1 LGASSPLLKFSQK
14 KPFIFDWQLQLPIWP
29 ITLRASS
36 IAIPQSYL
44 DPEGK
49 GNYPRATAKD
59 EWAMGKSKTEFY
71 CRVARSFAVA
81 ACLAGGCMAE
91 SPPAQAQA
99 TSVSQGSGSNSRLLS
114 AKEGRAIVDAAR
126 DQDQPARGAQ
136 DCSHLVHQTY
146 LNAGFEY
153 PYASSFEL
161 YAGNE
166 NFERVRYA
174 QPGDLIVWPGHT
186 GIVVDPLQHSFYS
199 LVSTG
204 LEAQDYEGSYW
215 KSRGR
220 PRFYRYKVENS
231 EMLTAVKAPPSAPAS
246 NSKRPRD
253 AAPAIEAR
261 SPVAASASNR
271 PPKAA
276 SERTRV
282 VHDTRAL
289 PAPAVAATTFEVPQS
304 IIIGAGD
311 KLPTSSQV
319 AEGIS
324 ELSNASGNVLRAD
337 DPTKLA
343 LPVVI
348 FERLHVERLE
358 IKRDHGWARLQIDS
372 RATIAGGETDYKRR
386 REKVR
391 WELRRTESGWEA
403 ITPADRAYVPND
415 VAVRNLAAQ
424 LARLTERDSAA
435 ADQETI
441 LRQESQLANLL
452 SALLK
457 NK

>member
-1 LGASSPLLKFSQK
+1 MA
-14 KPFIFDWQLQLPIWP
+14 
-29 ITLRASS
+29 
-36 IAIPQSYL
+36 
-44 DPEGK
+44 
-49 GNYPRATAKD
+49 
-59 EWAMGKSKTEFY
+59 KSKTEFNW
-71 CRVARSFAVA
+71 RAARTLAVA
-81 ACLAGGCMAE
+81 ACLAGACMAAG
-91 SPPAQAQA
+91 SLAQAQA
-99 TSVSQGSGSNSRLLS
+99 ASASQGSGSNSRLLT
-114 AKEGRAIVDAAR
+114 AEEGRTIADAAR
-126 DQDQPARGAQ
+126 DQDQRARGAQ

-146 LNAGFEY
+146 LSAGFEY

-166 NFERVRYA
+166 KFERVKKP
-174 QPGDLIVWPGHT
+174 QPGDLIVWPGHA
-186 GIVVDPLQHSFYS
+186 GIVVDPLHHSFYS

-215 KSRGR
+215 ESRGR
-220 PRFYRYKVENS
+220 PRFYRYKVENP
-231 EMLTAVKAPPSAPAS
+231 EMLTAVKAPAS
-246 NSKRPRD
+246 VRASKSKNPRET
-253 AAPAIEAR
+253 APAIEER
-261 SPVAASASNR
+261 SPVAASASNQ

-282 VHDTRAL
+282 AYGPPAL
-289 PAPAVAATTFEVPQS
+289 TAPAVAPTTFEVPQS
-304 IIIGAGD
+304 IIIAAGN
-311 KLPTSSQV
+311 KPPTSSQV

-372 RATIAGGETDYKRR
+372 RATIAGRETDYKRR

-391 WELRRTESGWEA
+391 WELRRTKSGWEA

-424 LARLTERDSAA
+424 LARLTEKESAA
-435 ADQETI
+435 ADQETV

>member
-1 LGASSPLLKFSQK
+1 
-14 KPFIFDWQLQLPIWP
+14 
-29 ITLRASS
+29 
-36 IAIPQSYL
+36 
-44 DPEGK
+44 
-49 GNYPRATAKD
+49 
-59 EWAMGKSKTEFY
+59 MGKSNTEFNW
-71 CRVARSFAVA
+71 RVARSFALA
-81 ACLAGGCMAE
+81 ACLAGGCMAAG
-91 SPPAQAQA
+91 SQAQAQA
-99 TSVSQGSGSNSRLLS
+99 ASATQGSGSNSRLLS

-126 DQDQPARGAQ
+126 DEDQPVRGAQ

-146 LNAGFEY
+146 LSAGFEY

-166 NFERVRYA
+166 NFERVRKA
-174 QPGDLIVWPGHT
+174 QPGDLIVWPGHA

-204 LEAQDYEGSYW
+204 PEAQDYEGSYW

-220 PRFYRYKVENS
+220 PRFYRYKVES
-231 EMLTAVKAPPSAPAS
+231 EEMLTVVKAPVSARASKSKKPRETAPAS
-246 NSKRPRD
+246 EK
-253 AAPAIEAR
+253 R

-282 VHDTRAL
+282 VYGL
-289 PAPAVAATTFEVPQS
+289 PALREPAVAPTTLEVPQS
-304 IIIGAGD
+304 IIIAGGI
-311 KLPTSSQV
+311 KPPTSSQV

-324 ELSNASGNVLRAD
+324 ELSNASGNVLLAD

-358 IKRDHGWARLQIDS
+358 IKREHGWAHLQIDS

-386 REKVR
+386 CEKVR
-391 WELRRTESGWEA
+391 WELRRTKSGWEA
-403 ITPADRAYVPND
+403 IAPEDRAYVPND

-435 ADQETI
+435 ADQETV
-441 LRQESQLANLL
+441 RGQESQLANLL

>member
-1 LGASSPLLKFSQK
+1 MAKSQTG
-14 KPFIFDWQLQLPIWP
+14 FNW
-29 ITLRASS
+29 RA
-36 IAIPQSYL
+36 
-44 DPEGK
+44 
-49 GNYPRATAKD
+49 
-59 EWAMGKSKTEFY
+59 
-71 CRVARSFAVA
+71 ARILALM
-81 ACLAGGCMAE
+81 ACLAGACLGAG
-91 SPPAQAQA
+91 SLAQAQG
-99 TSVSQGSGSNSRLLS
+99 TSASQDSGSNSRLLT

-126 DQDQPARGAQ
+126 EQDRAARGAQ

-146 LNAGFEY
+146 LSAGFDY

-166 NFERVRYA
+166 NFERVKYS
-174 QPGDLIVWPGHT
+174 QPGDLIVWPGHA
-186 GIVVDPLQHSFYS
+186 GIVVDPLHHSFYS

-204 LEAQDYEGSYW
+204 LEAQNYEGSYW
-215 KSRGR
+215 RSRGR
-220 PRFYRYKVENS
+220 PRFYRYKVENA
-231 EMLTAVKAPPSAPAS
+231 EILTAVKAPASARAAK
-246 NSKRPRD
+246 SKKPRET
-253 AAPAIEAR
+253 APVIEAR
-261 SPVAASASNR
+261 TPVAVSASNR
-271 PPKAA
+271 PPKGAYGA
-276 SERTRV
+276 PP
-282 VHDTRAL
+282 L
-289 PAPAVAATTFEVPQS
+289 PASAVAPTTFEVPQS
-304 IIIGAGD
+304 IIIAAGN
-311 KLPTSSQV
+311 KPPTSSQV

-337 DPTKLA
+337 DPSRLT

-348 FERLHVERLE
+348 FERLRLERLE

-415 VAVRNLAAQ
+415 VAVRNVAAQ
-424 LARLTERDSAA
+424 LARLTEKDIAA
-435 ADQETI
+435 ADQETV

-452 SALLK
+452 STLLK

>member
-1 LGASSPLLKFSQK
+1 
-14 KPFIFDWQLQLPIWP
+14 
-29 ITLRASS
+29 
-36 IAIPQSYL
+36 
-44 DPEGK
+44 
-49 GNYPRATAKD
+49 
-59 EWAMGKSKTEFY
+59 MGKSKTEFNW
-71 CRVARSFAVA
+71 RAARTLAVA
-81 ACLAGGCMAE
+81 ACLAGACMAAG
-91 SPPAQAQA
+91 SLAQAQA
-99 TSVSQGSGSNSRLLS
+99 ASASQGSGSNSRLLT
-114 AKEGRAIVDAAR
+114 AEEGRTIADAAR
-126 DQDQPARGAQ
+126 DQDQRARGAQ

-146 LNAGFEY
+146 LSAGFEY

-166 NFERVRYA
+166 KFERVKKP
-174 QPGDLIVWPGHT
+174 QPGDLIVWPGHA
-186 GIVVDPLQHSFYS
+186 GIVVDPLHHSFYS

-215 KSRGR
+215 ESRGR
-220 PRFYRYKVENS
+220 PRFYRYKVENP
-231 EMLTAVKAPPSAPAS
+231 EMLTAVKAPAS
-246 NSKRPRD
+246 VRASKSKNPRET
-253 AAPAIEAR
+253 APAIDVR

-282 VHDTRAL
+282 LHGPPAL
-289 PAPAVAATTFEVPQS
+289 REPAVAPTTFEVPQS
-304 IIIGAGD
+304 IIIAGGI
-311 KLPTSSQV
+311 KPPTSSQV

-358 IKRDHGWARLQIDS
+358 IKREHGWAHLQIDS

-386 REKVR
+386 CEKVR
-391 WELRRTESGWEA
+391 WELRRTKSGWEA
-403 ITPADRAYVPND
+403 IAPEDRAYVPND

-435 ADQETI
+435 ADQETVR
-441 LRQESQLANLL
+441 RQESQLANLL
-452 SALLK
+452 SALLR